1 MINNVGNHIFN
12 KMFAAY
18 LIIFLSFY
26 AWESANML
34 ETWLTWVTFF
44 LIGIHFKEV
53 MQSSYLKSAQI

>member
-1 MINNVGNHIFN
+1 
-12 KMFAAY
+12 MFAAY